1 MIYGKK
7 KIGKTTLTDCFS
19 KNMFH
24 LMVEPMARH
33 LRVFQEPV
41 ESYKDLLG
49 YYNTLK
55 SNGHTFDAWSLETL
69 HLFYDKS
76 MDYTC
81 EKIGIEHPAD
91 GVSGNNNT
99 AKDRGSAWNRIQKD
113 FQDILI
119 KLLQLP
125 IGGFFNCHESFDDIE
140 GRDGKMYK
148 SYKPEGGAQV
158 WRFISAQIENIWYYH
173 YRGDQ
178 RFLQVRG
185 DEKVY
190 ACVSWTDK
198 FITPSGELISAI
210 PLGNNPQQGF
220 ENILKAFN
228 NEQKEAYR
236 EIKVS
241 NAKRIKK

>member
-1 MIYGKK
+1 
-7 KIGKTTLTDCFS
+7 
-19 KNMFH
+19 
-24 LMVEPMARH
+24 MVEPMARH

-41 ESYKDLLG
+41 ESYRDLMG

-81 EKIGIEHPAD
+81 GDMGINHP
-91 GVSGNNNT
+91 GGQN
-99 AKDRGSAWNRIQKD
+99 DRGLAWSRVQKD

-125 IGGFFNCHESFDDIE
+125 LGGFFNCHETIDEIDTRNGS
-140 GRDGKMYK
+140 
-148 SYKPEGGAQV
+148 SYKIIRPEGGAQV
-158 WRFISAQIENIWYYH
+158 WRFINANIENIWYYH
-173 YRGDQ
+173 LRGDK
-178 RFLQVRG
+178 RYLQVRG
-185 DEKVY
+185 DDHAY